1 MRAFPP
7 DKEQKA
13 IAAST
18 IQQNWRKRRAVAKQ
32 ERYQRENE
40 AAVVGIQSA
49 LKAHLVRKRMLA
61 LQSEPPPLDT
71 AVGSSDEMESD
82 SSEAV
87 ELIQSA
93 IRGYFTRRMALR
105 DFKQAE

>member
-1 MRAFPP
+1 M
-7 DKEQKA
+7 
-13 IAAST
+13 
-18 IQQNWRKRRAVAKQ
+18 AKQ
-32 ERYQRENE
+32 ERYQRQNE

-61 LQSEPPPLDT
+61 LQSEPPLDA
-71 AVGSSDEMESD
+71 AVGSSDEIESD

-93 IRGYFTRRMALR
+93 IRGYFTRQMALR
-105 DFKQAE
+105 DFKQPE